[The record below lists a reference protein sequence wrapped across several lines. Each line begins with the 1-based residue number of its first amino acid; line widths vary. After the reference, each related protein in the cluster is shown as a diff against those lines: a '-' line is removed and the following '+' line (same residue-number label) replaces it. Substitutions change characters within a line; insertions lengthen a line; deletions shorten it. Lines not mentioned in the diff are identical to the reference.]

1 MRNSQKLVS
10 IFLYFI
16 LAVSVVLLGVFFY
29 KMSGVE
35 ATLKDDGWVAV
46 AKEMGSALD
55 LIIGW
60 AYVLIGLGAAAAIV
74 PSVYRMF
81 TRPKEA
87 IKSGISIAV
96 IVILVLIAYSLADD
110 TLLKLPGGQTV
121 ADNVPDKLVFADTLL
136 FTMYFLLAG
145 AVISIIYAEVAK
157 IFK

>member
-29 KMSGVE
+29 KMSGLQ
-35 ATLKDDGWVAV
+35 TNLKDDGWIAV
-46 AKEMGSALD
+46 GKEMGSALD

-60 AYVLIGLGAAAAIV
+60 AYVLIGIGTVAAVI
-74 PSVYRMF
+74 PSVYRLF

-96 IVILVLIAYSLADD
+96 IVILVFIAYSIADD
-110 TLLKLPGGQTV
+110 TLLKLPGYTGE
-121 ADNVPDKLVFADTLL
+121 DNVPGRLVFADTLL
-136 FTMYFLLAG
+136 FTTYFLLAG
-145 AVISIIYAEVAK
+145 AIISIIYAEVAK